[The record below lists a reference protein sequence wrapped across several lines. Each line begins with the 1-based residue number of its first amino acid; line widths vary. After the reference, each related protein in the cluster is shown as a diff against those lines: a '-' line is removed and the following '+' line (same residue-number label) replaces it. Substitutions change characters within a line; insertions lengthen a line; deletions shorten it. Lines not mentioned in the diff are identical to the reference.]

1 MFSIFA
7 SKAGKTR
14 KIAKQLLEFSEKV
27 DLYRRD
33 VIPPADLAEQLDRA
47 AELRAKL
54 KEKAPRIA
62 EYLQKRYADLISL
75 GITVQQQLAAGVS
88 ANPRYQ
94 KGPRN
99 FNTPQPRATLMRNGA
114 SRNRTYNSSRLMPL
128 VFE

>member
-54 KEKAPRIA
+54 KGEAFPAGRGGDGDGPPA
-62 EYLQKRYADLISL
+62 R
-75 GITVQQQLAAGVS
+75 GVCAAT
-88 ANPRYQ
+88 A
-94 KGPRN
+94 
-99 FNTPQPRATLMRNGA
+99 A
-114 SRNRTYNSSRLMPL
+114 
-128 VFE
+128 